1 MSTVRTRGR
10 STAPG
15 ASCPVNSQ
23 TTGRPRPAPGPD
35 GGPDHGAGAH
45 RPGRHL
51 LPAVDVQ
58 HLDPAVLRQGLPGTG
73 IPADPARY
81 DYRRAALDALH
92 FPKLVDR
99 LWQNLRRCAGFKVQY
114 FSAVEAQRRLAPHL
128 HAAIR
133 GAIPRKTIRQ
143 VTKATYF
150 HLSWPAFDE
159 VRYNTD
165 RLPVWDREA
174 GGYCDP
180 DTAARCARSGTPS
193 TTPTPHPR
201 TSCGSGSRPTS
212 RAWPGLCRSER
223 FHTET
228 GPLDQDLASC
238 DGQGRHRRGGALPR
252 PPPHGQPPGG
262 SVGRP
267 YPRADVTDGPQ
278 QHAGSPDL
286 PAPDSGPRP
295 PHCRRPGQPHRRL
308 PEGSIGWPERARKR
322 RNTLPIG
329 HVVGTRRD
337 RRPNKTK
344 AAGEERISDLRLWH
358 LSR

>member
-1 MSTVRTRGR
+1 MRTVRTRGR
-10 STAPG
+10 STAPRSVVSG
-15 ASCPVNSQ
+15 QLADDRTPPTCPGSRWR
-23 TTGRPRPAPGPD
+23 TGPRGQAFTAPD
-35 GGPDHGAGAH
+35 GTCYRPSMFITWTLPSHGK
-45 RPGRHL
+45 
-51 LPAVDVQ
+51 VI
-58 HLDPAVLRQGLPGTG
+58 PGTG
-73 IPADPARY
+73 IPTRPGPVRLPAR
-81 DYRRAALDALH
+81 RPGRAAP
-92 FPKLVDR
+92 PKLVDR
-99 LWQNLRRCAGFKVQY
+99 LWQKLRRCAGYKVQY

-159 VRYNTD
+159 VRYDTD

-238 DGQGRHRRGGALPR
+238 EGQGRHRRGGALPR

-262 SVGRP
+262 SVGREH
-267 YPRADVTDGPQ
+267 PRADGTDGPQ

-295 PHCRRPGQPHRRL
+295 PHCRRLGQPHRRL
-308 PEGSIGWPERARKR
+308 AEDSIGRPERARIQ
-322 RNTLPIG
+322 RNALLIG
-329 HVVGTRRD
+329 HVVGTRLIGGPA
-337 RRPNKTK
+337 RRKPQSGSESLTC
-344 AAGEERISDLRLWH
+344 GFGI
-358 LSR
+358 